1 MLIRC
6 SSLPKI
12 MTASRTKGALSET
25 AKSYI
30 KSIAKQDYFGY
41 DVELNN
47 KYVTKGIQCE
57 EHSIALLND
66 VLFTNYEKNEVRKT
80 TDILTGECDIYTPE
94 LIIDIKTSWSFET
107 FPATPDD
114 INIKDYE
121 YQLRGYM
128 YLYNVDKAALA
139 YCMVNTPPD
148 LIGFEN
154 EQMHVIGDNKI
165 ESLVTMVTIE
175 RDLELEK
182 NMLNTCRQAIDFY
195 SEYISKIND
204 KSIDLI

>member
-12 MTASRTKGALSET
+12 MTASRSKSEALSET

-41 DVELNN
+41 TTELNN

-57 EHSIALLND
+57 EQSIELLND

-80 TDILTGECDIYTPE
+80 TKLLTGECDIYTPE
-94 LIIDIKTSWSFET
+94 LIIDIKTSWSFDT
-107 FPATPDD
+107 FPATPSD

-128 YLYNVDKAALA
+128 FLYDVERAALA
-139 YCMVNTPPD
+139 YCMVNTPSD
-148 LIGFEN
+148 LIGYES
-154 EQMHVIGDNKI
+154 EELHRVRDTPIQ
-165 ESLVTMVTIE
+165 SLVTMLTIE
-175 RDLELEK
+175 RDYQLEEEMLE
-182 NMLNTCRQAIDFY
+182 RSAAAI
-195 SEYISKIND
+195 EYYKTYIND
-204 KSIDLI
+204 IERKQNK

>member
-12 MTASRTKGALSET
+12 MVNSRTKGALSET

-41 DVELNN
+41 TTELNN

-57 EHSIALLND
+57 EQSIELLND
-66 VLFTNYEKNEVRKT
+66 VLFTNYEKNTERKT
-80 TDILTGECDIYTPE
+80 TELLTGECDIYTPE
-94 LIIDIKTSWSFET
+94 LIIDIKTSWSFDT
-107 FPATPDD
+107 FPATPSD

-128 YLYNVDKAALA
+128 FLYDVERAALA
-139 YCMVNTPPD
+139 YCMVNTPSD
-148 LIGFEN
+148 LIGYES
-154 EQMHVIGDNKI
+154 EELHRVRDTPIQ
-165 ESLVTMVTIE
+165 SLVTMLTIE
-175 RDLELEK
+175 RDYQLEEEMLE
-182 NMLNTCRQAIDFY
+182 RSVAAI
-195 SEYISKIND
+195 EYYQQYINQIHE
-204 KSIDLI
+204 KKYN